1 MLSEPRQ
8 PPSRAKAPVERAQ
21 ALLPVRRISS
31 SGFRS
36 SRLAT
41 TPVAP
46 VLPVPAAC
54 LCSNS
59 RVGALAVV
67 QLSSRPDIY
76 SITRFLT
83 RWILG
88 RSFFDR
94 LRASNSFLESS
105 SLESS
110 FPTVIRRLEQLQQ
123 PQLHIR
129 HTIVFFDFV
138 GAATCLRPRVVLQFL
153 NSFKLFHSCVS
164 AGCGILRYPFVLPR
178 SVGPKSNAPITA
190 SRLVPSRRGT
200 FIFQNGCSI
209 SRRSGQPCP
218 PSSPRDAGP

>member
-8 PPSRAKAPVERAQ
+8 PSSRAKATVERAQ

-59 RVGALAVV
+59 RVGGLAVV
-67 QLSSRPDIY
+67 QLSSRPDIH
-76 SITRFLT
+76 STTRFLT

-94 LRASNSFLESS
+94 LRASNSFLDPPAPSPRS
-105 SLESS
+105 
-110 FPTVIRRLEQLQQ
+110 RLSYVGLNHSNNLN
-123 PQLHIR
+123 LHIR

-138 GAATCLRPRVVLQFL
+138 GAATCLRARVVLQFL

-164 AGCGILRYPFVLPR
+164 AGCGILRYPFVLLR
-178 SVGPKSNAPITA
+178 SVGSNPTH
-190 SRLVPSRRGT
+190 L
-200 FIFQNGCSI
+200 
-209 SRRSGQPCP
+209 
-218 PSSPRDAGP
+218 